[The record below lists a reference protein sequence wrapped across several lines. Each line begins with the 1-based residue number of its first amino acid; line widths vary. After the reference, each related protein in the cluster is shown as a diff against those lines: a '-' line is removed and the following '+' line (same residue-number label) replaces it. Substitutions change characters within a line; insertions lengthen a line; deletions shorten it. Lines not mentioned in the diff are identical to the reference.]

1 MGKKGF
7 IGALYELSR
16 LSGKTASKLNTAK
29 TIMSGNPEKIVKHI
43 ARKEVYKASNKIARK
58 INGKLK

>member
-1 MGKKGF
+1 MGKKGI

-29 TIMSGNPEKIVKHI
+29 IIMSGNPEKIAKHI
-43 ARKEVYKASNKIARK
+43 ARKEVYKASNKIANK